1 MLVSIQIK
9 HCLNKT
15 CMLMLGKLNDSLKI
29 YIELE
34 GELGIIVMALSDELN
49 FNYFCMLSPSST
61 GLASLCFADTLKLI

>member
-15 CMLMLGKLNDSLKI
+15 SMLMLGKLNDSLKI

-34 GELGIIVMALSDELN
+34 EELGIIVMALNDVLN
-49 FNYFCMLSPSST
+49 FNISACYLLHLLDWPDSVLPT
-61 GLASLCFADTLKLI
+61 H

>member
-29 YIELE
+29 YIEIE
-34 GELGIIVMALSDELN
+34 EELGIIVMALNDELN
-49 FNYFCMLSPSST
+49 FNYFCMLSPSSN
-61 GLASLCFADTLKLI
+61 GLALLCFADTLKLI